1 MEISCLFASIR
12 FQKCRS
18 VWLLGFVEIPFRER
32 PSSHKLTRDPWLD
45 LPPVGIGCQGGL
57 RKIESTSE
65 QLRSTLQQHTEDV
78 SIPIGESPTYD

>member
-1 MEISCLFASIR
+1 MVIARRLCHGNVMSIR
-12 FQKCRS
+12 INSLPEMQKC
-18 VWLLGFVEIPFRER
+18 VVKR